1 MSPPLGQG
9 PRESPEQYRARKA
22 LDKLEQHRR
31 LRIAIASRLVA
42 DGDYFNLT
50 MEPLPTDEENV
61 RALHRRA
68 LRIADL
74 LIEEAG
80 K

>member
-22 LDKLEQHRR
+22 LEKVEQHKR
-31 LRIAIASRLVA
+31 LRIAIASRLLATVPLFVIGEDGDAGIRSSCAEALRVA
-42 DGDYFNLT
+42 D
-50 MEPLPTDEENV
+50 V
-61 RALHRRA
+61 
-68 LRIADL
+68 